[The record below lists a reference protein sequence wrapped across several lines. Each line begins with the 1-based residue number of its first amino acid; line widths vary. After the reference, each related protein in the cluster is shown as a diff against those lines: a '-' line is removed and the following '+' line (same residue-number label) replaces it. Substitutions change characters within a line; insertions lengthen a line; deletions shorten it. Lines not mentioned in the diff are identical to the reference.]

1 MLTILGGEKETLR
14 QRLIALAK
22 DAGRML
28 VIVPEQYTLQ
38 TERDLMD
45 SLDAPGF
52 FDLEVLS
59 PSRLTERVFARAG
72 ADHRVRIDARGK
84 QFALAKALLQCRKQL
99 KYYESAADKQGFI
112 QRAGSLIADFKR
124 AGVTPEAL
132 ISHADSLPEGAAKD
146 KMQDLALL
154 YQTYEA
160 QLSGQFVDGEDV
172 LDSMLRRL
180 PDSGIAGSETRA
192 AVYGFDVLTGQM
204 DRLLITLAGLCGD
217 VQALIEM
224 GREESFAPV
233 LESARR
239 LQSAAQEAGLP
250 CRLLMLPCAE
260 EGRAPELI
268 HLSRHY
274 FHTPAAVYEPGTA
287 PAIRLY
293 AAANPYFEAHFIAQ
307 EILLLSEQGTAF
319 GEMAVVMGDPGFAGV
334 LKEVLE
340 AYRIPAY
347 VARKLSAAT
356 HGAARFLLFS
366 LRAAAG
372 GYDPADMLS
381 VIKSGYA
388 PLPEEDAWRLENY
401 VLSYGI
407 RGKLWLSPFARGSAE
422 ECARVEEARHSL
434 IAPLD
439 EMRLAVRQAENA
451 GEALTAVYRYLE
463 KCAVFEKLQASQ
475 EALLARGMAAEAVQA
490 RQVWEAMMQL
500 LSQAH
505 ALLRD
510 TKVTSGHLSSWLEA
524 GLDACELSSLPPT
537 ADAVMC
543 GEVGSL
549 PLSRPRAL
557 FLANLTDSVLS
568 APFPG
573 LLTQEEQEA
582 AEKRLG
588 VYLSLNDDGRDSLAR
603 LDIWKALSAPTEK
616 LYLTHAQATEDGSAL
631 RPFSALSHIRRMFP
645 ALVEEGGVMQRSA
658 ARLPLA
664 PGPALDALG
673 LKARDGALDGEWLE
687 AWKYLCG
694 SDETREKAA
703 FLCRAFEEEKNAAPL
718 PEDITR
724 NLFMERIMSVS
735 RLENYAV
742 CPYKHFVDQGLQP
755 RPRKEWT
762 VSPIDAGNF
771 YHSAL
776 EGFTRLLPGIPHWP
790 KIDKKTCDAV
800 IDRAA
805 GPLFEQMLSGPL
817 GDSAR
822 MKALGEKYRRV
833 LRRVAWTFTRGAR
846 QSAFRPESAEVRF
859 GYAEGIPPI
868 ELKLKDGRRVFVRGI
883 IDRIDRYAGDEG
895 VYLRVIDYKS
905 GQEKLNPAKIYY
917 GAQLQLLLY
926 LKAALTTEAGALP
939 AGAFYMH
946 LADPLVPEKEDL
958 AQIEDA
964 LAKELSLKGVM
975 LRDAAILRLMDGGD
989 PPLTM
994 QKALN
999 ADGSF
1004 SKTAPLAA
1012 LSELYA
1018 LIAHAE
1024 KLARTW
1030 AEKIRSGEIAAHP
1043 LCDANGDGPCRVCDY
1058 AAICRKGADRSPENS
1073 RLMQEMKFDELLE
1086 KISQNN
1092 AGNSP
1097 GNKV

>member
-1 MLTILGGEKETLR
+1 MLTILGGTKETLR
-14 QRLIALAK
+14 QRLIALAQG
-22 DAGRML
+22 AGRVL

-38 TERDLMD
+38 TERELMD
-45 SLDAPGF
+45 GLDAPGF

-72 ADHRVRIDARGK
+72 SDQRVRIDARGK
-84 QFALAKALLQCRKQL
+84 QFALARALLQCRRQL
-99 KYYESAADKQGFI
+99 KYYESAAEKQGFI

-132 ISHADSLPEGAAKD
+132 TAHADALPEGASKD

-154 YQTYEA
+154 YRTYEA
-160 QLSGQFVDGEDV
+160 HLAGQFVDGEDV

-180 PDSGIAGSETRA
+180 PGSGVIDGDARA
-192 AVYGFDVLTGQM
+192 AVYGFDVFTGQM
-204 DRLLITLAGLCGD
+204 DRLLLALSGQCRE

-224 GREESFAPV
+224 GREEPFAPV

-239 LQSAAQEAGLP
+239 LQGAAAEAGIP
-250 CRLLMLPCAE
+250 CRLTLLPPAAE
-260 EGRAPELI
+260 NRAPELI
-268 HLSRHY
+268 HLSRH
-274 FHTPAAVYEPGTA
+274 FFEVPAAVCPAAST

-307 EILLLSEQGTAF
+307 EILLLHEQGMAF
-319 GEMAVVMGDPGFAGV
+319 GDMAAALGDPDFAGILKTV
-334 LKEVLE
+334 LD

-347 VARKLSAAT
+347 AARKLPASA
-356 HGAARFLLFS
+356 HGAARFLIFS
-366 LRAAAG
+366 LRAASG
-372 GYDPADMLS
+372 GYAPADMLA

-388 PLPEEDAWRLENY
+388 PIAEEEAWRLENY

-407 RGKLWLSPFARGSAE
+407 RNRGWLAPFSRGSAE
-422 ECARVEEARHSL
+422 ECARVEGARLAL
-434 IAPLD
+434 ITPLE
-439 EMRLAVRQAENA
+439 EMRKAIRQAENA
-451 GEALTAVYRYLE
+451 GEALSNVYRYLE
-463 KCAVFEKLQASQ
+463 ICGVFEKLQLSQ

-510 TKVTSGHLSSWLEA
+510 VKVTAGHLSSWLEA
-524 GLDACELSSLPPT
+524 GLDACELSSLPPA

-543 GEVGSL
+543 GAIGSL

-557 FLANLTDSVLS
+557 FMTNLTDGVLS
-568 APFPG
+568 APAPG
-573 LLTQEEQEA
+573 LLTAEEQEA
-582 AEKRLG
+582 AEKDLHA
-588 VYLSLNDDGRDSLAR
+588 YLSLNDDGRDSLAR
-603 LDIWKALSAPTEK
+603 LDVWKALSAPTER
-616 LYLTHAQATEDGSAL
+616 LFLSHAQALEDGSAL
-631 RPFSALSHIRRMFP
+631 RPLSALNHIRRMFP

-658 ARLPLA
+658 VRLPLA

-673 LKARDGALDGEWLE
+673 IKAREGALTGEWLE

-694 SDETREKAA
+694 SAETRERAA
-703 FLCRAFEEEKNAAPL
+703 FLCHAFEKEENAPPL
-718 PEDITR
+718 PEDVTR

-742 CPYKHFVDQGLQP
+742 CPYKHFVDQGLRPQ
-755 RPRKEWT
+755 PRKEWT
-762 VSPIDAGNF
+762 VTPIDAGNF

-776 EGFTRLLPGIPHWP
+776 EGFTRLLPGIPNWP

-846 QSAFRPESAEVRF
+846 QSAFQPESAEVRF

-868 ELKLKDGRRVFVRGI
+868 ELKLQDGRTVFVRGI

-895 VYLRVIDYKS
+895 VYLRVVDYKS
-905 GQEKLNPAKIYY
+905 GQEKLSPAKIFY

-926 LKAALTTEAGALP
+926 LKAALTTEPGALP

-946 LADPLVPEKEDL
+946 VADPLVPEKEDL

-964 LAKELSLKGVM
+964 LARELSLKGVM

-1012 LSELYA
+1012 LPDLFA

-1024 KLARTW
+1024 KLARAL
-1030 AEKIRSGEIAAHP
+1030 AEKIRSGDIAAHP
-1043 LCDANGDGPCRVCDY
+1043 LCDASGEGPCRLCDY
-1058 AAICRKGADRSPENS
+1058 AAICRKGALRSPENS

-1086 KISQNN
+1086 KINQ
-1092 AGNSP
+1092 
-1097 GNKV
+1097 K